1 MRQTRLDIITRTT
14 AHEVKAAIA
23 ACPYCARPIRESQR
37 LSYPEKAVGAFA
49 TVYRCGCGRHI
60 GAPIGKEG

>member
-1 MRQTRLDIITRTT
+1 MPQTKPDIRIGATLHD
-14 AHEVKAAIA
+14 AKAVAC
-23 ACPYCARPIRESQR
+23 CPYCGRAIREAQR
-37 LSYPEKAVGAFA
+37 LSYPAAAVGAFA